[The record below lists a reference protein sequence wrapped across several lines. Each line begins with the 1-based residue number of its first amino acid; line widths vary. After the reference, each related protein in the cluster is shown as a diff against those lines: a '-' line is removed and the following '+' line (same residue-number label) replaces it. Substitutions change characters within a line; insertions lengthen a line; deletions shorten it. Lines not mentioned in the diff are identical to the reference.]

1 MTKTVLLQLNMK
13 GETIKIINKQK
24 EKRRLSNNRTCF
36 VLIVDSEYS
45 WETRERKSD
54 FIGQLK
60 NIIRIQ

>member
-1 MTKTVLLQLNMK
+1 MK
-13 GETIKIINKQK
+13 GETIKIINKHK